1 MNYHIAQAIASLRRD
16 PTFQQPT
23 EDTNAAQTSAIPTRG
38 RTSRPA
44 EAAASMPIAHPGDA
58 PATTP
63 SPDDSTAEANEQPH
77 VRFQR
82 TLGPYPLRSSTPS
95 ALLLTR
101 RHRRYDT
108 ASDGVRGHGCALA
121 VSSLSVDPRT

>member
-23 EDTNAAQTSAIPTRG
+23 GDNNAAQTSAVPTRD
-38 RTSRPA
+38 RTPHPT
-44 EAAASMPIAHPGDA
+44 EAVASAPIAHPGDA
-58 PATTP
+58 PIATP
-63 SPDDSTAEANEQPH
+63 SPDNSTAEADEQTH
-77 VRFQR
+77 AHFQR
-82 TLGPYPLRSSTPS
+82 TLGPYPLRSSAPS

-101 RHRRYDT
+101 RHRHYAT

-121 VSSLSVDPRT
+121 

>member
-1 MNYHIAQAIASLRRD
+1 MNYHIAQAIASLRRG

-23 EDTNAAQTSAIPTRG
+23 EDNNAAQTFAIPTRE
-38 RTSRPA
+38 TV
-44 EAAASMPIAHPGDA
+44 ASTPVAHPGDA
-58 PATTP
+58 PVATP
-63 SPDDSTAEANEQPH
+63 SSDDSTAEANEQTH
-77 VRFQR
+77 AHFQR

-121 VSSLSVDPRT
+121 VSALS